1 MAEHD
6 RDRTDQA
13 QDAVQERNIVR
24 DGGIARS
31 DAEIED
37 VSRDTYGSPIGPG
50 GEDDHEA
57 TAEDRT
63 RAREVLGI
71 SDVAPDSSLA
81 SGGSEV
87 SGGSDSARRRR
98 SDDLVEGGIG
108 GGLRREESGAP
119 YEGPDGLKVR
129 D

>member
-6 RDRTDQA
+6 RDRMDQA
-13 QDAVQERNIVR
+13 QDAVRDRTIVR

-50 GEDDHEA
+50 RDDEHE
-57 TAEDRT
+57 TTDQDRT

-71 SDVAPDSSLA
+71 GAVSPDSSVP
-81 SGGSEV
+81 SGGDSF
-87 SGGSDSARRRR
+87 GSDGTRRR
-98 SDDLVEGGIG
+98 SDDLVEGGT
-108 GGLRREESGAP
+108 EQDPSGVS
-119 YEGPDGLKVR
+119 YDGPDGLKVR
-129 D
+129 G

>member
-6 RDRTDQA
+6 RDRMDQA
-13 QDAVQERNIVR
+13 QDAAQERNIVR

-50 GEDDHEA
+50 GAADHEA
-57 TAEDRT
+57 TDEDRT

-81 SGGSEV
+81 SGDSEV
-87 SGGSDSARRRR
+87 SSGSDPARRRR
-98 SDDLVEGGIG
+98 SDDLAEGGIG
-108 GGLRREESGAP
+108 GGLRQESGAP

>member
-6 RDRTDQA
+6 RDRMDQA

-37 VSRDTYGSPIGPG
+37 VSRDSYGSSIGPG
-50 GEDDHEA
+50 GDDHE
-57 TAEDRT
+57 TTNEDRT

-71 SDVAPDSSLA
+71 GNVSADGGFAP
-81 SGGSEV
+81 
-87 SGGSDSARRRR
+87 GGSDSDGSDPSRRRR
-98 SDDLVEGGIG
+98 SDDLVEGGFG
-108 GGLRREESGAP
+108 HDPSGAP

>member
-6 RDRTDQA
+6 RDRMDQA

-24 DGGIARS
+24 DGGVARS
-31 DAEIED
+31 DADIAD

-50 GEDDHEA
+50 DDDDHE
-57 TAEDRT
+57 TSTEDRT

-71 SDVAPDSSLA
+71 GDVLPDDGIA
-81 SGGSEV
+81 A
-87 SGGSDSARRRR
+87 GGSDAPTGSDPARRRA
-98 SDDLVEGGIG
+98 SDDLLEGSSAQDA
-108 GGLRREESGAP
+108 SGVS

-129 D
+129 G

>member
-1 MAEHD
+1 MAEHN
-6 RDRTDQA
+6 RDRMDQA
-13 QDAVQERNIVR
+13 QDAVRERNIVR

-31 DAEIED
+31 DADVED

-50 GEDDHEA
+50 GSDDRE
-57 TAEDRT
+57 TTDEDRT

-71 SDVAPDSSLA
+71 GDVAPDSSFA
-81 SGGSEV
+81 A
-87 SGGSDSARRRR
+87 GGSDSMTADEGRRRR
-98 SDDLVEGGIG
+98 SDDLVEGGVG
-108 GGLRREESGAP
+108 HDPSGAP